1 MRYLLLITL
10 IGCGVKQDTQ
20 LETLKEKVEQS
31 QMQSVEV
38 QGVAAQDNKK
48 VITKTVK
55 TIVTLKEKVKELKTE
70 LNEVKA
76 KLDSANSVD
85 TNSTKFKFRPIGS

>member
-1 MRYLLLITL
+1 MRYLILVALIS
-10 IGCGVKQDTQ
+10 CGVKQDTQ
-20 LETLKEKVEQS
+20 LETLKNKVEQS

-55 TIVTLKEKVKELKTE
+55 TIVTLKETVKELKTE

-85 TNSTKFKFRPIGS
+85 TNSTKFQLRPIR

>member
-1 MRYLLLITL
+1 MRYLILVAL

-20 LETLKEKVEQS
+20 LETLKNKIEQS

-55 TIVTLKEKVKELKTE
+55 TIVTLKETVKELKTE

-85 TNSTKFKFRPIGS
+85 TNSTKFQLRPIR

>member
-1 MRYLLLITL
+1 MRYLIFIALL
-10 IGCGVKQDTQ
+10 GCGTKTDNQIKELQEKVKQSQ
-20 LETLKEKVEQS
+20 VQS
-31 QMQSVEV
+31 DSV
-38 QGVAAQDNKK
+38 QGVASEDNKK
-48 VITKTVK
+48 VITNTVN
-55 TIVTLKEKVKELKTE
+55 TIVTLKEEVKELKTE

>member
-1 MRYLLLITL
+1 MRYLILIAL

-48 VITKTVK
+48 VINKTVK
-55 TIVTLKEKVKELKTE
+55 TIVTLKEEVKELKTE

-76 KLDSANSVD
+76 KLDSANFVD
-85 TNSTKFKFRPIGS
+85 TNSTKFQLRPIR

>member
-1 MRYLLLITL
+1 MRYLILLAL
-10 IGCGVKQDTQ
+10 LGCGTKTDNQIKELQDKVKESQ
-20 LETLKEKVEQS
+20 VQS
-31 QMQSVEV
+31 EAV
-38 QGVAAQDNKK
+38 QGVASEDNKK

-55 TIVTLKEKVKELKTE
+55 TIVTLKQEVKELKTE

>member
-1 MRYLLLITL
+1 MRYLVLVAL
-10 IGCGVKQDTQ
+10 IGCGTKTDNQIKELQDKVKQSQ
-20 LETLKEKVEQS
+20 VQS
-31 QMQSVEV
+31 EAV
-38 QGVAAQDNKK
+38 QGVASQDNKK

-55 TIVTLKEKVKELKTE
+55 TIVTLKQEVKELKTE

-85 TNSTKFKFRPIGS
+85 TNSTKFKLRPIR

>member
-1 MRYLLLITL
+1 MRYLILVAL

-20 LETLKEKVEQS
+20 LETLKNKVKQS
-31 QMQSVEV
+31 QVQSEAV
-38 QGVAAQDNKK
+38 QGVASQDNKK

-55 TIVTLKEKVKELKTE
+55 TIVTLKETVKELKTE

-85 TNSTKFKFRPIGS
+85 TNSTKFQLRPIR

>member
-1 MRYLLLITL
+1 MRYLVLVAL
-10 IGCGVKQDTQ
+10 IGCGTKTDNQIKELQDKVKQSQ
-20 LETLKEKVEQS
+20 VQS
-31 QMQSVEV
+31 EAV
-38 QGVAAQDNKK
+38 QGVASQDNKK

-55 TIVTLKEKVKELKTE
+55 TIVTLKQEVKQLKTE

-85 TNSTKFKFRPIGS
+85 TNSTKFQLRPIR

>member
-1 MRYLLLITL
+1 MRYLIFIAL

-20 LETLKEKVEQS
+20 LETLKQKVEQS

-55 TIVTLKEKVKELKTE
+55 TIVTLKEEVKELKTE

-85 TNSTKFKFRPIGS
+85 TNSTKFQLRPIR

>member
-1 MRYLLLITL
+1 MRYLVLIAL
-10 IGCGVKQDTQ
+10 IGCGTKTDNQIIELQDKVKQSQ
-20 LETLKEKVEQS
+20 VQSEQ
-31 QMQSVEV
+31 V
-38 QGVAAQDNKK
+38 QGVASQDNKK

-55 TIVTLKEKVKELKTE
+55 TIVTLKQIVKELKTE

-85 TNSTKFKFRPIGS
+85 TNSTKFQLRPIR

>member
-1 MRYLLLITL
+1 MRYLLLVAL
-10 IGCGVKQDTQ
+10 LGCGTKTDNQIKELQDKVKQSQ
-20 LETLKEKVEQS
+20 VQS
-31 QMQSVEV
+31 EAV

-48 VITKTVK
+48 IITKTVK
-55 TIVTLKEKVKELKTE
+55 TIVTLKEEVKELKTE

-85 TNSTKFKFRPIGS
+85 TNSTKFKLRPIR

>member
-1 MRYLLLITL
+1 MRYLLLVAL
-10 IGCGVKQDTQ
+10 IGCGVKPDNKIKELQD
-20 LETLKEKVEQS
+20 KVEQS
-31 QMQSVEV
+31 QVQSVAV

-55 TIVTLKEKVKELKTE
+55 TIVTLKQEVKELKTE

-85 TNSTKFKFRPIGS
+85 TNSTKFKLRPIR

>member
-1 MRYLLLITL
+1 MRYLLMVAL
-10 IGCGVKQDTQ
+10 IGCGTKTDNQIKELQD
-20 LETLKEKVEQS
+20 KIKQS
-31 QMQSVEV
+31 QVQSEAV
-38 QGVAAQDNKK
+38 QGMASQDNKK

-55 TIVTLKEKVKELKTE
+55 TIVTLKQEVKELKTE

-85 TNSTKFKFRPIGS
+85 TNSTKFKLRPIR

>member
-1 MRYLLLITL
+1 MRYLLLVAL
-10 IGCGVKQDTQ
+10 IGCGTKTDNQIKELQDKVKQSQ
-20 LETLKEKVEQS
+20 VQS
-31 QMQSVEV
+31 EAV
-38 QGVAAQDNKK
+38 QGVVSQDNKK

-55 TIVTLKEKVKELKTE
+55 TIVTLKQEVKELKRE

-85 TNSTKFKFRPIGS
+85 TNSTKFKLRPIR

>member
-1 MRYLLLITL
+1 MRYLLLVAL
-10 IGCGVKQDTQ
+10 IGCGTKTDNQIKELQDKVKQSQ
-20 LETLKEKVEQS
+20 VQS
-31 QMQSVEV
+31 EAV
-38 QGVAAQDNKK
+38 QGVASQDNKK

-55 TIVTLKEKVKELKTE
+55 TIVTLKQEVKELKTE

-85 TNSTKFKFRPIGS
+85 TNSTKFKLRPIR